1 MAGGERRFRPLVLV
15 LLGDLL
21 GEVAG
26 EDNRLVDSIV
36 RGEVAI

>member
-1 MAGGERRFRPLVLV
+1 VAGGERRFRPLAPV

-26 EDNRLVDSIV
+26 EDNGLVDSTV